1 MDPARKACSP
11 EMPIIVRGM
20 GALALE
26 HRRGRAKRRGA
37 GAARPQKGMDGMAV
51 GLPRATEGS

>member
-11 EMPIIVRGM
+11 EMPILVRGM

-37 GAARPQKGMDGMAV
+37 GAARPQEGMGGMAV
-51 GLPRATEGS
+51 RLPRATEGS